1 MIIHDYDPTTKP
13 LINMEDF
20 YSKQKKVADKC
31 IIIFST
37 AIRDCLLS
45 AYACSVIGES
55 DYDIADLTNANHDL
69 GKVMTGLEIVKR
81 V

>member
-1 MIIHDYDPTTKP
+1 
-13 LINMEDF
+13 MEDF
-20 YSKQKKVADKC
+20 YCRQKKFADKC

-55 DYDIADLTNANHDL
+55 DYDIANLPHANHNL
-69 GKVMTGLEIVKR
+69 GKVVIGVEVVER